1 MRSRY
6 SAYTLHNEPYIL
18 STWHE
23 STRPDTLSLETGANN
38 QWIRLKII
46 EASHD
51 SVEFMAYYKVQGKA
65 HKLHE
70 RSRFV
75 FEQGGWYYLD
85 GQIDSQD

>member
-6 SAYTLHNEPYIL
+6 SAYTLHDMSYIL
-18 STWHE
+18 SSWHE
-23 STRPDTLSLETGANN
+23 STRPDNLSLDAQQNN

-46 EASHD
+46 ETSHD
-51 SVEFMAYYKVQGKA
+51 SVEFIAYYKVQGKA

-75 FEQGGWYYLD
+75 FEQGSWYYLD
-85 GQIDSQD
+85 GQTDSQD